1 MNGRIIG
8 ISGPTVTV
16 DLAGLR
22 LYDRVSVGDAGLMGE
37 VVRLQRNTAVIQV
50 YEETKGVGIGEP
62 AIALGMPL
70 TVRLGPG
77 LLSSIFDG
85 LQRPLARLAATFG
98 PFIHAGR
105 ELPPL
110 DPDQRW
116 HFAPQKKA
124 GDRLKAGELLGTV
137 AEGAIQHPVF
147 AREGEGVIEQLT
159 EGEFRLEQ
167 PIAVFADGKE
177 IFAWH
182 NWPVRSPKPFSRK
195 LPPTLPLV
203 TGQRCIDF
211 FFPLARGGT
220 AIFPG
225 GFGTGKTILE
235 QSITKFADADVV
247 IYVGCGERGNE
258 MAEMLDEFSSLTDPW
273 NGNPLS
279 DRTIMVVNT
288 SNMPV
293 AAREASIY
301 TAATMAEY
309 YRDMGL
315 HVLFLADSISR
326 WAEAL
331 REISSALEE
340 MPGEEGYPTHLAS
353 RLASFFSRAGSVE
366 TLSGKEGSL
375 TMIVSVSPP
384 GGDFTEPVTQACLR
398 STGAFL
404 MLDTGLAHRRHFP
417 AINWLQ
423 SYSLYE
429 KDLDR
434 HFEQNISEEWRNN
447 KAECRDILLHEEKLR
462 EVAEIVGAEGL
473 QDEDNLLMQ
482 AAARIRQEF
491 LGQNAFTD
499 DAFSA
504 PEQTCEKI
512 STILRWYREAQK
524 KLADGELLVD
534 ILHPLAEGEGQQP
547 KPKQSDQEV
556 NSPDA
561 TQ

>member
-1 MNGRIIG
+1 M
-8 ISGPTVTV
+8 
-16 DLAGLR
+16 
-22 LYDRVSVGDAGLMGE
+22 
-37 VVRLQRNTAVIQV
+37 
-50 YEETKGVGIGEP
+50 
-62 AIALGMPL
+62 L
-70 TVRLGPG
+70 TG
-77 LLSSIFDG
+77 
-85 LQRPLARLAATFG
+85 
-98 PFIHAGR
+98 
-105 ELPPL
+105 
-110 DPDQRW
+110 
-116 HFAPQKKA
+116 
-124 GDRLKAGELLGTV
+124 GT
-137 AEGAIQHPVF
+137 
-147 AREGEGVIEQLT
+147 R
-159 EGEFRLEQ
+159 
-167 PIAVFADGKE
+167 

-182 NWPVRSPKPFSRK
+182 DWPVRTPKPFARK
-195 LPPTLPLV
+195 LPPVEPLV

-211 FFPLARGGT
+211 FFSLARGGT

-235 QSITKFADADVV
+235 QSITKFADAEIV

-258 MAEMLDEFSSLTDPW
+258 MAEMLDEFTALTDPW
-273 NGNPLS
+273 SGKPLS

-309 YRDMGL
+309 YRDMGR

-340 MPGEEGYPTHLAS
+340 MPGEEGYPTHLSS

-366 TLSGKEGSL
+366 TLNGRQGSL

-398 STGAFL
+398 TTGAFL
-404 MLDTGLAHRRHFP
+404 MLDTSLAHRRHFP

-434 HFEQNISEEWRNN
+434 HFEEHISEEWRKN
-447 KAECRDILLHEEKLR
+447 KAACRDILLREEKLR

-482 AAARIRQEF
+482 AAGRIRQEF
-491 LGQNAFTD
+491 LCQNAYTE

-512 STILRWYREAQK
+512 SAILLWYRQAAK
-524 KLADGELLVD
+524 RLAEGELLAD
-534 ILHPLAEGEGQQP
+534 ILHPPATDEQP
-547 KPKQSDQEV
+547 HSPEPQGTGKGGTPRCASV
-556 NSPDA
+556 NTVTPPSLRPRGRCSLSNRSGMPGWA
-561 TQ
+561 RPFRSSSRTALPWKERSSRSRAAPCLSRCSVTAAVSI